1 MILTALMIG
10 LLLDRIGLTI
20 ARTLGDLRAAN
31 RQLRIELRRR
41 TSAEI
46 SLSDRETHLR
56 VIAEHTH
63 DLIATLHYDGRIL
76 YINPAVVD
84 ALGYEPEQAI
94 GTHLFAFIHTEDSAT
109 MTRLWGQTIEAGS
122 ARGIVRYLH
131 MDGTYRWFDGYFT
144 DVRQENG
151 GFVIAI
157 SRDITEQR
165 RLEGQLVQAQKME
178 GIGRLAGGIAHDFNN
193 LLQIVSG
200 YVGLARSS
208 LPDEHPVQAELG
220 DITSAVE
227 RGRALTRQLL
237 TFARQQNL
245 SPQQMDLNRL
255 VETMSHMLTR
265 LIRRNVEIVLELS
278 DELQPIYADPDQIG
292 QVLMNLISNAIDAM
306 PDGGRLQ
313 ITTMQ
318 QLVEPGDELVQLSLR
333 PGPYVVLIVN
343 DTGTGM
349 DEATIRRIFEPFFTT
364 KPPDRGTGLGMAIC
378 YGIIHQHGGTI
389 LVESGLGK
397 GTTFRVYLPESADL
411 VYAVGDQTD
420 AG

>member
-1 MILTALMIG
+1 
-10 LLLDRIGLTI
+10 
-20 ARTLGDLRAAN
+20 
-31 RQLRIELRRR
+31 
-41 TSAEI
+41 
-46 SLSDRETHLR
+46 
-56 VIAEHTH
+56 V
-63 DLIATLHYDGRIL
+63 Y
-76 YINPAVVD
+76 

-94 GTHLFAFIHTEDSAT
+94 GAHLFSFIHAEDTAT
-109 MTRLWGQTIEAGS
+109 MARLWNQTIEAGN

-131 MDGTYRWFDGYFT
+131 SDGTYRWFDGYFT
-144 DVRQENG
+144 DVRQESG

-193 LLQIVSG
+193 LLLIVSG
-200 YVGLARSS
+200 YVGLARGS
-208 LPDEHPVQAELG
+208 LPDDHPVQAELG

-227 RGRALTRQLL
+227 RGRTLTRQLL

-255 VETMSHMLTR
+255 VDTMCQMLAR
-265 LIRRNVEIVLELS
+265 LIRRNVDIVLELS
-278 DELQPIYADPDQIG
+278 DDLQPIYADPDQIG

-318 QLVEPGDELVQLSLR
+318 QLIEQSDALVQLSLR
-333 PGPYVVLIVN
+333 PGPYVVLMVS
-343 DTGTGM
+343 DTGIGM
-349 DEATIRRIFEPFFTT
+349 DETIVRRIFEPFFTT
-364 KPPDRGTGLGMAIC
+364 KPPEHGTGLGMAIC

-389 LVESGLGK
+389 LVESAPGK
-397 GTTFRVYLPESADL
+397 GTTFRVYMPQRADM
-411 VYAVGDQTD
+411 VHAVGDETD